1 MAFLFLI
8 FFKVLDTLPFGRYN
22 IYVQYANWST
32 GERSI
37 MEKGNTRYNS
47 ALYTGYNEKN
57 ICGENYAGF
66 SRYCRKAARAVIV
79 EHGKVLLSHEVNV
92 GQWVIPGGGMDGN
105 ETPEECCVREAA
117 EETGLLVK
125 PKSCFLVI
133 NEFYEDWKFVSYYF
147 VCEVEGHT
155 DRNPTK
161 REIEVGAVPE
171 WLEIGQAAE
180 IFSHYGDYAGSDEER
195 RGIYLR
201 EHLALSEFSDKY
213 N

>member
-1 MAFLFLI
+1 MQKTQKPPAFLKKQMAFLFLI
-8 FFKVLDTLPFGRYN
+8 FFKVLSTLTLGRYN
-22 IYVQYANWST
+22 IYVQNAKRFK
-32 GERSI
+32 GE
-37 MEKGNTRYNS
+37 
-47 ALYTGYNEKN
+47 
-57 ICGENYAGF
+57 
-66 SRYCRKAARAVIV
+66 
-79 EHGKVLLSHEVNV
+79 
-92 GQWVIPGGGMDGN
+92 GN

-201 EHLALSEFSDKY
+201 EHLALSVFLDKY